1 MSKKDVYRMELIR
14 SIKGKE
20 AKDDP
25 LTVARGDFRSLLRLS
40 LNDLVTAGN
49 MALDQRLPE
58 CLSLFAKEI
67 IRTDDGVPFRPELRK
82 LVKEWLNDET
92 LAMTWMDYLHRNEME
107 IDPYLRNIL
116 HPLLKVLIGEPAD
129 KTAEAVK
136 VVSGGNA

>member
-14 SIKGKE
+14 VIKGKK

-49 MALDQRLPE
+49 MLLDTRLPE
-58 CLSLFAKEI
+58 CLSLFAREI

-92 LAMTWMDYLHRNEME
+92 LAKTWMDYLHRNENEM
-107 IDPYLRNIL
+107 DPYLQRLL
-116 HPLLKVLIGEPAD
+116 HPLLKALIGEPAA